1 MNWQSLYDVKQAEIR
16 QLTSMTLSE
25 VTPSIRSFAQSVTTH
40 KQDLALIAGLKRR
53 EPQTGRCWAS
63 RDLVSLAQECDDAE
77 VGAVGVYTEPSVF
90 GTSMDD
96 LRAISA
102 AVSAPVLRLDLILHP
117 NQIHQARLYGA
128 DAVLLHAG
136 AVDLATL
143 TTLVRVASSAHVAP
157 VVVVQTPA
165 ELEQALAAEAL
176 ILGLTSPSGTL
187 DLARLEAVIRLVP
200 PQKTLIALDPIN
212 SADECAALRGKVDA
226 ALVSEAILDAS
237 DGGGALTHLARPS
250 G

>member
-1 MNWQSLYDVKQAEIR
+1 
-16 QLTSMTLSE
+16 
-25 VTPSIRSFAQSVTTH
+25 
-40 KQDLALIAGLKRR
+40 
-53 EPQTGRCWAS
+53 
-63 RDLVSLAQECDDAE
+63 
-77 VGAVGVYTEPSVF
+77 
-90 GTSMDD
+90 
-96 LRAISA
+96 
-102 AVSAPVLRLDLILHP
+102 LHP

-237 DGGGALTHLARPS
+237 DGGGALAHLARS
-250 G
+250 